1 MGIQQFGKPI
11 RATHALT
18 ISLCALLLVGG
29 MEPWTAIKCT
39 FLAVLIS
46 APGVSFCRSY
56 GTHDSRS
63 MLTYFSIGCCV
74 GFGAAA
80 VAQQA
85 VIPFGISFG
94 WLIPQG
100 FFVFKFLRR
109 RNRGTTEVL
118 RFELKNVL
126 LISATATLVLSDTHW
141 FFYLVALVLLVT
153 FRYQSRIL
161 YLFSGG
167 ILILLSVFI
176 LPSGWHLTTND
187 RIFDSAYAVFIQ
199 RFGYWS
205 WYGAS
210 DIWIPYHWL
219 THGIA
224 GIYADVLNLDPYLS
238 TGVIVPVLSALGIVV
253 LVVSILHNYVSID
266 TAFKSAL
273 VIPLLG
279 VIAAGTSI
287 SEDSSLVFGLAMVLF
302 FSQTKSQANLS
313 WSTFFLQTLLT
324 YFAFTAKVSTGMIAA
339 TAIGLIGLLN
349 IFRKSNRFDQEL
361 YKLCAVSMGA
371 ATSLIT
377 TFNILSN
384 DVDLSSRGRI
394 VPYFGGT
401 LFASP
406 AWATANPLLVTGFI
420 LIALLGSGGLF
431 VCVFRLTRVSD
442 QNINVDSNFLL
453 ASIIGGSLF
462 FYGCIAYS
470 AENYLSMGFWLAI
483 PFVVGTVVSSSKILL
498 MPRKTIGLVG
508 LIGAIS
514 GTIGYW
520 MVQQSNAGDFFT
532 AARIMG
538 RGGLQLIVG
547 IIFIYAFSLLKRNT
561 YKNLL
566 VCIFLLFSLAGS
578 DVYRISG
585 LLMGRNVWDQGFED
599 SKQTMFY
606 GSTLESE
613 AKEWVLANSLETD
626 LIATNHICPLNESC
640 SLEGETPIAAWTQ
653 RRTLI
658 EAERFITGRRVDEIL
673 FDEQTPRGHP
683 DWVNERRESAIK
695 FADQPT
701 TELLSKLKS
710 WGVEWF
716 WVDTEITQNRSWDG
730 LATVRFSNASVTV
743 LQLD

>member
-1 MGIQQFGKPI
+1 
-11 RATHALT
+11 
-18 ISLCALLLVGG
+18 
-29 MEPWTAIKCT
+29 
-39 FLAVLIS
+39 
-46 APGVSFCRSY
+46 
-56 GTHDSRS
+56 
-63 MLTYFSIGCCV
+63 
-74 GFGAAA
+74 
-80 VAQQA
+80 
-85 VIPFGISFG
+85 
-94 WLIPQG
+94 
-100 FFVFKFLRR
+100 
-109 RNRGTTEVL
+109 
-118 RFELKNVL
+118 
-126 LISATATLVLSDTHW
+126 
-141 FFYLVALVLLVT
+141 
-153 FRYQSRIL
+153 
-161 YLFSGG
+161 
-167 ILILLSVFI
+167 
-176 LPSGWHLTTND
+176 
-187 RIFDSAYAVFIQ
+187 
-199 RFGYWS
+199 
-205 WYGAS
+205 
-210 DIWIPYHWL
+210 
-219 THGIA
+219 
-224 GIYADVLNLDPYLS
+224 
-238 TGVIVPVLSALGIVV
+238 
-253 LVVSILHNYVSID
+253 
-266 TAFKSAL
+266 
-273 VIPLLG
+273 
-279 VIAAGTSI
+279 
-287 SEDSSLVFGLAMVLF
+287 
-302 FSQTKSQANLS
+302 
-313 WSTFFLQTLLT
+313 
-324 YFAFTAKVSTGMIAA
+324 
-339 TAIGLIGLLN
+339 
-349 IFRKSNRFDQEL
+349 
-361 YKLCAVSMGA
+361 
-371 ATSLIT
+371 
-377 TFNILSN
+377 
-384 DVDLSSRGRI
+384 
-394 VPYFGGT
+394 
-401 LFASP
+401 
-406 AWATANPLLVTGFI
+406 
-420 LIALLGSGGLF
+420 
-431 VCVFRLTRVSD
+431 
-442 QNINVDSNFLL
+442 
-453 ASIIGGSLF
+453 
-462 FYGCIAYS
+462 
-470 AENYLSMGFWLAI
+470 
-483 PFVVGTVVSSSKILL
+483 
-498 MPRKTIGLVG
+498 MPRKTICLVG